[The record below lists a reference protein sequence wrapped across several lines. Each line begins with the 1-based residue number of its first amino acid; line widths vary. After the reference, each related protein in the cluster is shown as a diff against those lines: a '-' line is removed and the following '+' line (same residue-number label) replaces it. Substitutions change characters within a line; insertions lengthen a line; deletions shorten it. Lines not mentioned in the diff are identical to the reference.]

1 MGRRACGGGIS
12 LLREALADRGGMTWQ
27 EIRRL
32 LESKGLPHDASFDF
46 LVSLACYQSSGT
58 RCSLNRGVLAGIGAY
73 LMWGFFPI
81 YFKSLQSVPA
91 LEIMF
96 HRVVWSFLFLILVV
110 LVRKEWLRLKRE
122 ISRPRVVLL
131 YTLAACL
138 LAANWL
144 VYIYGVNAGQVVETS
159 LGYFINPLM
168 SVALGVVFLRERLRP
183 TQWLPIA
190 LAAAGVVYL
199 TLELGKL
206 PWIALALALTFG
218 LYGLMKKVA
227 PLGALHGLTL
237 ETGLL
242 LLPGLLYLLALEQS
256 GQSAFAHAGA
266 GVTLL
271 LGLAGVITSVP
282 LLLFATAA
290 RSIPL
295 YMVGILQYIA
305 PTCQFLLGVFLYH
318 EPFTQTQLIGFSLIW
333 VALAIYTFEGLLVR
347 RRAAA
352 LAAAP

>member
-1 MGRRACGGGIS
+1 
-12 LLREALADRGGMTWQ
+12 
-27 EIRRL
+27 
-32 LESKGLPHDASFDF
+32 
-46 LVSLACYQSSGT
+46 
-58 RCSLNRGVLAGIGAY
+58 LNKGVLAGIGAY
-73 LMWGFFPI
+73 LTWGFFPI

-96 HRVVWSFLFLILVV
+96 HRVVWSFLFLV
-110 LVRKEWLRLKRE
+110 LVILARKEWLRWKTE
-122 ISRPRVVLL
+122 ITRPRIVLL
-131 YTLAACL
+131 YALAACL
-138 LAANWL
+138 LATNWL

-159 LGYFINPLM
+159 LGYFINPLL
-168 SVALGVVFLRERLRP
+168 SVALGVAFLRERLRP
-183 TQWLPIA
+183 AQWLPVA
-190 LAAAGVVYL
+190 LAAAGVIYL

-242 LLPGLLYLLALEQS
+242 FLPALFYLLALERNS
-256 GQSAFAHAGA
+256 LGAFAHAGA

-271 LGLAGVITSVP
+271 LGLAGVITSLP

-318 EPFTQTQLIGFSLIW
+318 EPFTQIQLIGFSLIW
-333 VALAIYTFEGLLVR
+333 VALAIYTLEGLLVR
-347 RRAAA
+347 RRAAV
-352 LAAAP
+352 LAATS